1 MTTTAATSVLED
13 TIAVTK
19 GTGIIHLVTMLNA
32 NDPDGKTAGA
42 AGVARYNKVLPPTR
56 ATSFDGTGF
65 VGLGFITPTNR
76 FAYLFL
82 PTICTETNGQKHVIG
97 TASNNA
103 LTPDIR
109 LLSPEAFKNFLAI
122 SPKRLVPSNSP
133 CGDLPLDLAEPR
145 VAELVALVDSAITQ
159 LTEPLYLARCSS
171 TIAIPDGTP
180 AIVKGRADDQAV
192 EDGIAE
198 FGGTSGA
205 NWHYHNAHWN
215 PVVQAAFLT
224 EPDLAKYLPSGG
236 GDVAKYYSNPH
247 FNYELVHLDDDDELH
262 LADERKRHAL
272 QALITLSQQRKTPT
286 TRDTPPVAE
295 VAILT
300 PLQMAPPLAAQ
311 RKSEKFEPV
320 RKNVQARD
328 MLLGA
333 RWTDFK
339 LKDEVSPPVFT
350 TLSTL
355 IHECSSKAEMTT
367 VCSSGLRT
375 NAKKL
380 SESRDFALRHVS
392 LPSYE
397 PVMDAYMAI
406 AQVHPHNLDSLT
418 DCKTSG
424 ITYSS
429 FFSDTAQSIALK
441 NKDKSQAAA
450 EDALEESDIHRTKL
464 QTTFTPVTQV
474 TGFQTVLSCNTNS
487 LNYFTAKYVFDYN
500 SKSYTL
506 DWPNYAAY
514 LREVSDLLTGEESKI
529 WLKKFQGT
537 SNEIQL
543 AYYIISSMN
552 SILARLGGV
561 LDDQECLMNATP
573 TRFHLV
579 SVRGFYAAE
588 RSFTTLK
595 DTIENCLCEA
605 IEPPT
610 SPLWNSSEAK
620 RVKEQR
626 ELMIHNQK
634 WNTGRGATAAHSPA
648 PVKSDRKS
656 KATHEPQAGKAAG
669 QPKRK
674 THHGTN
680 LECLGPDG
688 KVGFIICPDPTAN
701 GLKFPT
707 DLDAE
712 RPGTG
717 FSICK
722 NYYRHGSKCNYGATC
737 NRIHTHPKD
746 LPLDKGK
753 SLWTFMASNT
763 TNLKWNDEV
772 VSVSELATL
781 FGNL

>member
-1 MTTTAATSVLED
+1 MEIGGLFIFGQFSIAAP
-13 TIAVTK
+13 ITK
-19 GTGIIHLVTMLNA
+19 GTGIIHLVTMLNV

-42 AGVARYNKVLPPTR
+42 AGVARYNKVLPSTR

-65 VGLGFITPTNR
+65 V
-76 FAYLFL
+76 FL

-133 CGDLPLDLAEPR
+133 C
-145 VAELVALVDSAITQ
+145 ALVDSAITQ

-198 FGGTSGA
+198 FGGPSGA

-215 PVVQAAFLT
+215 PDVQAAFLT
-224 EPDLAKYLPSGG
+224 EPDLAKYLPPGG

-247 FNYELVHLDDDDELH
+247 FNYELVHLDDDDELR
-262 LADERKRHAL
+262 LADERKRHTL
-272 QALITLSQQRKTPT
+272 QGLITLSQQRKTPES
-286 TRDTPPVAE
+286 RDTPPVAE
-295 VAILT
+295 VAILS
-300 PLQMAPPLAAQ
+300 PLQRAPPLAAQ

-320 RKNVQARD
+320 RKNVEARD
-328 MLLGA
+328 ALLGA
-333 RWTDFK
+333 RWKDFK
-339 LKDEVSPPVFT
+339 LKDEVLPPVFT

-397 PVMDAYMAI
+397 PVMDAYQAI
-406 AQVHPHNLDSLT
+406 TQVHPHNLDSLT

-441 NKDKSQAAA
+441 NKDKSQAVA
-450 EDALEESDIHRTKL
+450 EDA
-464 QTTFTPVTQV
+464 V

-543 AYYIISSMN
+543 AYYIISGMN

-561 LDDQECLMNATP
+561 LDDQECLMNAIP
-573 TRFHLV
+573 ARFHLV

-595 DTIENCLCEA
+595 ETIENCLCEA

-634 WNTGRGATAAHSPA
+634 WNIGRGATPAHSPA

-656 KATHEPQAGKAAG
+656 KAAHEPHAGKAAG

-674 THHGTN
+674 THHSN

-688 KVGFIICPDPTAN
+688 KVGYIICPDPTAN

-722 NYYRHGSKCNYGATC
+722 NYYRHGSKCNFGSTC

-753 SLWTFMASNT
+753 SLSGPLWRPTLPTSNGTRKWSASA
-763 TNLKWNDEV
+763 NLLL
-772 VSVSELATL
+772 SLATSDSCRGMTIVYIAPAVDL
-781 FGNL
+781 SSHLLIAAQ